1 MQSLVSL
8 LSTVIDIYVWLL
20 IASAILSWLV
30 AFNIVNTSNQFVST
44 IGQFL
49 HRITEP
55 VLRPLLHVIPAIG
68 GLDVTP
74 IVLILLLYFIRNLMW
89 EYLVF

>member
-55 VLRPLLHVIPAIG
+55 VLRPLRQVIPAIG

-89 EYLVF
+89 EYLIF

>member
-55 VLRPLLHVIPAIG
+55 VLRPLRQVIPAIG

-89 EYLVF
+89 EYLIY

>member
-8 LSTVIDIYVWLL
+8 LSTVIEIYVWLL

-55 VLRPLLHVIPAIG
+55 VLRPLRQVIPAIG